1 LGTWGSLYE
10 HLPKD
15 NNGNAVVGR
24 NVLMYDSQNCI
35 INMPKDK
42 VTVIQGLDNM
52 IVAEDSGILL
62 ICRKDDEQQIRQFV
76 TDVSIEKGE
85 KYV

>member
-1 LGTWGSLYE
+1 
-10 HLPKD
+10 
-15 NNGNAVVGR
+15 
-24 NVLMYDSQNCI
+24 
-35 INMPKDK
+35 MPKDK
-42 VTVIQGLDNM
+42 LVVIEGLDDY

-62 ICRKDDEQQIRQFV
+62 ICRKEYEQHIRQFV